1 MFFPSFESHI
11 IGESMSVPE
20 EEPYSTMFS
29 SLRHPIRRKIL
40 RMLSEK
46 ARSFSEMLEASGV
59 SSSHLTYHLEN
70 LGQLVSKTDNGK
82 YILSKLGEAA
92 VAAMSR
98 VEETPRGPKHLSSL
112 PLKWK
117 SLFAALLIGVVILG
131 GVSYTQYQS
140 LNRISAEYERLLDSA
155 NMSSIGALNTTIL
168 NATLPSNATLANAT
182 IVRTGVTETCWGF
195 EAFKNGTLVAYGPLV
210 IPSHVEELTNGALV
224 IVPNVDM
231 QSLIAN
237 SSKVIADP

>member
-1 MFFPSFESHI
+1 MFFHSFENYI
-11 IGESMSVPE
+11 LGESMSTPE

-40 RMLSEK
+40 RMLSEN
-46 ARSFSEMLEASGV
+46 ARSFSEILEASGV

-70 LGQLVSKTDNGK
+70 LGQLVSKTDKGK
-82 YILSKLGEAA
+82 YILSRLGEAA

-98 VEETPRGPKHLSSL
+98 VEETPRGPRHLPSL

-117 SLFAALLIGVVILG
+117 SLFVALLIGVVILG

-140 LNRISAEYERLLDSA
+140 LNRISAEYEQLLDST
-155 NMSSIGALNTTIL
+155 NMSGIGTLNINIL
-168 NATLPSNATLANAT
+168 NSTLPSNATLTNAT

-195 EAFKNGTLVAYGPLV
+195 AAFKNGTMVGYGPLV
-210 IPSHVEELTNGALV
+210 IPCTIEELTNGALV

-237 SSKVIADP
+237 SSRVITDP